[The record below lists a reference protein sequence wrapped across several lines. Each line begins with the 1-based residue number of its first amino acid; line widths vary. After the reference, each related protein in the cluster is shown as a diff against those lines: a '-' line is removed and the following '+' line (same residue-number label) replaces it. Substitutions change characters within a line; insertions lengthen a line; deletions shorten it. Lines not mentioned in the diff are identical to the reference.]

1 MQTEMGSSTDQTAG
15 SAVIIEE
22 PQWRRVIRRP
32 EQFIRRA
39 LAATQVHAEVVLT
52 SDRVVRKLN
61 LRDRGK
67 NKPTNVL
74 TYPPVK
80 PGFAGTIVLAFGT
93 VRREG
98 IAMNKRLMNHFAHL
112 VVHGALHLRGF
123 DHDRAGAA
131 RRMEMIETRLLH
143 RLGVPDP
150 WKRI

>member
-1 MQTEMGSSTDQTAG
+1 MEMGSRTEQAANST
-15 SAVIIEE
+15 VIVEE
-22 PQWRRVIRRP
+22 PRWRRVIRRP
-32 EQFIRRA
+32 EHFVRRA
-39 LAATQVHAEVVLT
+39 LAVAQVHAEVVLT
-52 SDRVVRKLN
+52 SDRVIRRLN
-61 LRDRGK
+61 LRDRRQ

-80 PGFAGTIVLAFGT
+80 PGLSGTILLAFGT

-98 IAMNKRLMNHFAHL
+98 ILMNKKFFHHFAHL

-143 RLGVPDP
+143 RLGIPDP